1 MWGKWNEGGSTITLI
16 RIFAP
21 LRSVVLI
28 MIYWKQFA
36 TILWWAEFNWLW
48 HALALIRKKLD
59 LSESTMYISFGKKI
73 WKAFLCGLLVILIAN
88 QMKNHM
94 PACEIYPSLYSINRW
109 IFPLHYELYDKSTGY
124 FKNWIL
130 FLILIYR

>member
-48 HALALIRKKLD
+48 HALALIRKKTRFIRKYD
-59 LSESTMYISFGKKI
+59 VYFIWKKI
-73 WKAFLCGLLVILIAN
+73 WKAFLYGLLVILIAN
-88 QMKNHM
+88 HLKNHM

-109 IFPLHYELYDKSTGY
+109 IFPLHYELYDESTGY

-130 FLILIYR
+130 FLIWIYR

>member
-73 WKAFLCGLLVILIAN
+73 WKSFLYGLLVILIAN

-109 IFPLHYELYDKSTGY
+109 IFPLHYELYDESTGY